1 MSSIVLAPIALA
13 PVVNDNGRIR
23 IFVTILYVHI
33 LSNSIMNV
41 VNMIE
46 SREYPEDDANII
58 SKILLICYLC
68 KLLVNVCIICKM
80 RADTEKITSYLS
92 LSYTI
97 QTLLFILFICLM
109 SSVKKD
115 YNSIALI
122 INNSFFYFG
131 DFAFR
136 IALEY
141 KTTNIVQIQ

>member
-1 MSSIVLAPIALA
+1 
-13 PVVNDNGRIR
+13 
-23 IFVTILYVHI
+23 
-33 LSNSIMNV
+33 MNV
-41 VNMIE
+41 INIAE
-46 SREYPEDDANII
+46 SREYPQEDDNIV
-58 SKILLICYLC
+58 SKILLICYFC
-68 KLLVNVCIICKM
+68 KMLVNVCIIFKI
-80 RADTEKITSYLS
+80 RAETEKITSYLS

-136 IALEY
+136 IALEC
-141 KTTNIVQIQ
+141 KMRNIVQIQ